1 MKNVD
6 LKNLCLFVFIA
17 FTVGACS
24 EVNKLKSSTRQVYS
38 EVNTTKNSLNR
49 LKGFLGINDSSA
61 QNGDSLANTFTPV
74 NQKVFF
80 NKYDFLYDALNG
92 DKTNQY
98 LHSLTYDSTTE
109 EYRNQRMDQ
118 RFLREDT
125 EVYTWYPYW
134 MGDVWKSYDFD
145 LISSISF
152 LSYNIDPKTGSYLN
166 PAQIK
171 QWRETDLLDSAKNHK
186 TKVLLSLALEG
197 EGNHLEYLNNEAS
210 WNTTLDSITVL
221 LTERD
226 ADGIEIEFIDIP
238 LDMETKFL
246 GFVASLK
253 EKLDYGFITKKMT
266 LSLVIPAA
274 PDKFPFKDLKKLDEY
289 VDLFIVKG
297 MDYHEQDG
305 TVAAVAPLR
314 NETSGGPSLENTIL
328 TYLDRGLNAEK
339 SILAL
344 PLYGSQWSGTFDPK
358 EGFYTTNFERKVT
371 LSEVNRVFQ
380 SKDSV
385 YMITP
390 TLDETTMTQYFFLE
404 FQDNTSIEG
413 WYDDSLTLSKKM
425 DYALINKFKGVGL
438 WALGYDLG
446 KNEVWEVVAKKFTGN
461 TVLIKDPIKELDGY
475 PLRITS
481 FFQTYKTIFVAT
493 FLLITLAIVI
503 GLVIAFSDWRF
514 RETILASQLYSS
526 ITLSFFCLLLIW
538 IFTIFDWLNIGN
550 WGYVLSFF
558 AGAGIYYLVRRY
570 GGMIKINKP

>member
-17 FTVGACS
+17 FIVVACK
-24 EVNKLKSSTRQVYS
+24 EVATLKSSTRQVTS
-38 EVNTTKNSLNR
+38 ELKTMQNSSKKLM
-49 LKGFLGINDSSA
+49 GFLGVKDSSA
-61 QNGDSLANTFTPV
+61 QNSDSLANTYAPL

-109 EYRNQRMDQ
+109 LYINQRMDK

-134 MGDVWKSYDFD
+134 MGDVWKSYDFN

-171 QWRETDLLDSAKNHK
+171 QWRETDLLDSAKIHK

-197 EGNHLEYLNNEAS
+197 EENHFEFLKNEKA
-210 WNTTLDSITVL
+210 WTTTLDSITVL
-221 LTERD
+221 LKERD
-226 ADGIEIEFIDIP
+226 ADGIEVEFIDIP
-238 LDMETKFL
+238 LDLEPKFL
-246 GFVASLK
+246 DFVAQLK
-253 EKLDYGFITKKMT
+253 ENLSYRFITKKLT
-266 LSLVIPAA
+266 LSLVIPAS
-274 PDKFPFKDLKKLDEY
+274 PDKFPFDLRKLDES

-297 MDYHEQDG
+297 LDYHEEDG

-314 NETSGGPSLENTIL
+314 NETAGGPSLENTLL

-344 PLYGSQWSGTFDPK
+344 PLYGSQWAGTFDPE

-380 SKDSV
+380 SKDSI
-385 YMITP
+385 YKIEP

-446 KNEVWEVVAKKFTGN
+446 KNEVWDVVAKKFTGN

-493 FLLITLAIVI
+493 FLLISLAIVI

-538 IFTIFDWLNIGN
+538 ISTIFGWLNSGT

>member
-17 FTVGACS
+17 FTVVACK
-24 EVNKLKSSTRQVYS
+24 EVATLKSSTRQVTS
-38 EVNTTKNSLNR
+38 ELKTMQNSSKKLM
-49 LKGFLGINDSSA
+49 GFLGVKDSSA
-61 QNGDSLANTFTPV
+61 QNSDSLANTYAPL

-109 EYRNQRMDQ
+109 LYVNQRMDK

-134 MGDVWKSYDFD
+134 MGDVWKSYNFD

-171 QWRETDLLDSAKNHK
+171 QWRETDLLDSAKIHK

-197 EGNHLEYLNNEAS
+197 EENHLEFLKNEKA
-210 WNTTLDSITVL
+210 WTTTLDSITVL
-221 LTERD
+221 LKERD
-226 ADGIEIEFIDIP
+226 ADGIEVEFIDIP
-238 LDMETKFL
+238 LDLEPKFL
-246 GFVASLK
+246 DFVAQLK
-253 EKLDYGFITKKMT
+253 ENLSYRFITKKLT
-266 LSLVIPAA
+266 LSLVIPAS
-274 PDKFPFKDLKKLDEY
+274 PDKFPFDLRKLDES

-297 MDYHEQDG
+297 LDYHEEDG

-314 NETSGGPSLENTIL
+314 NETAGGPSLENTLL

-344 PLYGSQWSGTFDPK
+344 PLYGSQWAGTFDPE

-380 SKDSV
+380 SKDSI
-385 YMITP
+385 YKIEP

-425 DYALINKFKGVGL
+425 DYALVNKFKGVGL

-446 KNEVWEVVAKKFTGN
+446 KNEVWDVVAKKFTGN

-493 FLLITLAIVI
+493 FLLISLAIII
-503 GLVIAFSDWRF
+503 GLVVAFSDWRF

-538 IFTIFDWLNIGN
+538 ISTIFGWLTSGN

>member
-6 LKNLCLFVFIA
+6 LKNLCLFIFISFA
-17 FTVGACS
+17 ILACK
-24 EVNKLKSSTRQVYS
+24 EVTTLKSSARRVSS
-38 EVNTTKNSLNR
+38 EFKVMQNSS
-49 LKGFLGINDSSA
+49 KKMMGFLGLGDSSA
-61 QNGDSLANTFTPV
+61 QNSDSLTNTFAPI

-80 NKYDFLYDALNG
+80 NKYNFLYDGLNG
-92 DKTNQY
+92 NKTNQY
-98 LHSLTYDSTTE
+98 LHSLSYDSTTE
-109 EYRNQRMDQ
+109 LYLNQRMDN
-118 RFLREDT
+118 RVLREGT

-134 MGDVWKSYDFD
+134 MGDVWKSYDFN
-145 LISSISF
+145 LISTISF
-152 LSYNIDPKTGSYLN
+152 FSYNIDPKTGNYMN

-171 QWRETDLLDSAKNHK
+171 QWRETDLLDSAKKYN

-197 EGNHLEYLNNEAS
+197 EGNHLEYLNNESS
-210 WNTTLDSITVL
+210 WNTTLDSISVL
-221 LTERD
+221 LKERD
-226 ADGIEIEFIDIP
+226 AAGIEIEFMDIP
-238 LDMETKFL
+238 LDRETKFL
-246 GFVASLK
+246 EFVTFLK
-253 EKLDYGFITKKMT
+253 DNLDYRFITKKMT
-266 LSLVIPAA
+266 LSLVIPAV
-274 PDKFPFKDLKKLDEY
+274 PDKFPFDLEKLDES

-297 MDYHEQDG
+297 LDYHEEDG

-314 NETSGGPSLENTIL
+314 NETADGPSLENTLL
-328 TYLDRGLNAEK
+328 TYLARGLNPEK

-344 PLYGSQWSGTFDPK
+344 PLYGSQWSGTFDPV

-380 SKDSV
+380 SKDSI

-413 WYDDSLTLSKKM
+413 WYDDAFTLSKKM
-425 DYALINKFKGVGL
+425 DLALVNKFKGVGL

-446 KNEVWEVVAKKFTGN
+446 KNEVWEVVAEKFTGD
-461 TVLIKDPIKELDGY
+461 TVYIKDPIKELDGY

-481 FFQTYKTIFVAT
+481 FFQVYKTIFVVT

-514 RETILASQLYSS
+514 RETILASQLYSGIVLS
-526 ITLSFFCLLLIW
+526 IFCLLFLW
-538 IFTIFDWLNIGN
+538 ISTLFGWLNNEN
-550 WGYVLSFF
+550 WGFFLSFF

>member
-6 LKNLCLFVFIA
+6 LKNLCFFVFIA
-17 FTVGACS
+17 FAVAACK
-24 EVNKLKSSTRQVYS
+24 EVATLKSSTRRVSS
-38 EVNTTKNSLNR
+38 ELKTMQNSSKKLM
-49 LKGFLGINDSSA
+49 GFLGMSDSSA
-61 QNGDSLANTFTPV
+61 QNSDSSANTFSPV

-80 NKYDFLYDALNG
+80 NKYNFLYDGLNG

-118 RFLREDT
+118 RFLREGT

-171 QWRETDLLDSAKNHK
+171 QWRETDLLDSAKKHE

-197 EGNHLEYLNNEAS
+197 EENHLEFLKNEKS

-221 LTERD
+221 LENRD

-238 LDMETKFL
+238 LDLEAKFL
-246 GFVASLK
+246 EFVALLK
-253 EKLDYGFITKKMT
+253 DNLSYRFITKKLI

-274 PDKFPFKDLKKLDEY
+274 PDKFPFDLVKLDES

-297 MDYHEQDG
+297 LDYHEQDG

-314 NETSGGPSLENTIL
+314 NETAGGPSLENTLL

-344 PLYGSQWSGTFDPK
+344 PLYGSQWSGTFDPE

-380 SKDSV
+380 SKDSI
-385 YMITP
+385 YMIEP

-461 TVLIKDPIKELDGY
+461 TVIIKDPIKELDGY

-503 GLVIAFSDWRF
+503 GLIIAFSDWRF

-538 IFTIFDWLNIGN
+538 ISTIFGWLNNGT

>member
-6 LKNLCLFVFIA
+6 LKNLFLFVFIA
-17 FTVGACS
+17 LTVVACK
-24 EVNKLKSSTRQVYS
+24 EVATLQSSTRRVSS
-38 EVNTTKNSLNR
+38 ELKTIQNSSKKLM
-49 LKGFLGINDSSA
+49 GFLGINDSSA
-61 QNGDSLANTFTPV
+61 QNNDSLANSYAPI

-92 DKTNQY
+92 NKTNQY

-109 EYRNQRMDQ
+109 LYINQRIDK

-134 MGDVWKSYDFD
+134 MGDVWKSYDFN

-171 QWRETDLLDSAKNHK
+171 QWRETDLLDSAKIHK

-197 EGNHLEYLNNEAS
+197 EENHLEFLKNEKA
-210 WNTTLDSITVL
+210 WTTTLDSITVL
-221 LTERD
+221 LKERD
-226 ADGIEIEFIDIP
+226 ADGIEVEFIDIP
-238 LDMETKFL
+238 IDLEPKFL
-246 GFVASLK
+246 EFVASLK
-253 EKLDYGFITKKMT
+253 DNLSYRFLTKKLT

-274 PDKFPFKDLKKLDEY
+274 PDKFPFDLKKLDES

-297 MDYHEQDG
+297 LDYHEQDG

-314 NETSGGPSLENTIL
+314 NETPGGPSLENTML
-328 TYLDRGLNAEK
+328 TYLARGLNPEK

-344 PLYGSQWSGTFDPK
+344 PLYGSQWSGTFDPE

-380 SKDSV
+380 SKDSI
-385 YMITP
+385 YKIEP

-461 TVLIKDPIKELDGY
+461 KVLIKDPIKELDGY
-475 PLRITS
+475 PLRISS
-481 FFQTYKTIFVAT
+481 FFQTYKTIFVVT
-493 FLLITLAIVI
+493 FSLMTLAIVI

-514 RETILASQLYSS
+514 RETILARQLYRV
-526 ITLSFFCLLLIW
+526 ITLSFFCLLFLG
-538 IFTIFDWLNIGN
+538 IFSFFGWLDTQN
-550 WGYVLSFF
+550 WGFFLSFIV
-558 AGAGIYYLVRRY
+558 GAVFYYLVERY
-570 GGMIKINKP
+570 GGMLKINKP

>member
-17 FTVGACS
+17 FTVVACK
-24 EVNKLKSSTRQVYS
+24 EVATLKSSTRQVTS
-38 EVNTTKNSLNR
+38 ELKTIQNSSKKLM
-49 LKGFLGINDSSA
+49 GFLGVKDSSA
-61 QNGDSLANTFTPV
+61 QNSDSLANTYAPL

-109 EYRNQRMDQ
+109 LYVNQRMDK
-118 RFLREDT
+118 RILREDT

-134 MGDVWKSYDFD
+134 MGDVWKSYNFD

-197 EGNHLEYLNNEAS
+197 EENHLEFLKNEKA
-210 WNTTLDSITVL
+210 WTTTLDSITVL
-221 LTERD
+221 LKERD
-226 ADGIEIEFIDIP
+226 ADGIEVEFIDIP
-238 LDMETKFL
+238 LDLEPKFL
-246 GFVASLK
+246 DFVAQLK
-253 EKLDYGFITKKMT
+253 ENLSYRFITKKLT
-266 LSLVIPAA
+266 LSLVIPAS
-274 PDKFPFKDLKKLDEY
+274 PDKFPFDLRKLDES

-297 MDYHEQDG
+297 LDYHEEDG

-314 NETSGGPSLENTIL
+314 NETAGGPSLENTLL

-344 PLYGSQWSGTFDPK
+344 PLYGSQWSGTFDPE

-380 SKDSV
+380 SKDSI
-385 YMITP
+385 YKIEP

-425 DYALINKFKGVGL
+425 DYALVNKFKGVGL

-446 KNEVWEVVAKKFTGN
+446 KNEVWDVVAKKFTGN

-493 FLLITLAIVI
+493 FLLITLAIII
-503 GLVIAFSDWRF
+503 GLVVAFSDWRF

-538 IFTIFDWLNIGN
+538 ISTIFGWLTSGN

>member
-6 LKNLCLFVFIA
+6 LKNLFLFVFIA
-17 FTVGACS
+17 FSLVACK
-24 EVNKLKSSTRQVYS
+24 EVSTLQSSTRRVSSQLK
-38 EVNTTKNSLNR
+38 TMQNSSKKLM
-49 LKGFLGINDSSA
+49 GFLGVNDSSA
-61 QNGDSLANTFTPV
+61 QNSDSLVNTFAPI

-109 EYRNQRMDQ
+109 LYKNQRMDK

-152 LSYNIDPKTGSYLN
+152 LSYKIDPKTGSYLN
-166 PAQIK
+166 PEQIK
-171 QWRETDLLDSAKNHK
+171 QWRETDLLDSAKKHE

-197 EGNHLEYLNNEAS
+197 EESHLEFLKNEKS

-221 LTERD
+221 LKARD
-226 ADGIEIEFIDIP
+226 ADGIEVEFIDIP
-238 LDMETKFL
+238 LDLEPKFL
-246 GFVASLK
+246 DFIALLK
-253 EKLDYGFITKKMT
+253 ENLSYRFITKKLT
-266 LSLVIPAA
+266 LSLVIPAS
-274 PDKFPFKDLKKLDEY
+274 PDKFPFDLRRLDES

-297 MDYHEQDG
+297 MDYHEEDG

-314 NETSGGPSLENTIL
+314 NDTFGGPSLENTLL
-328 TYLDRGLNAEK
+328 TYLDRGLNPEK

-344 PLYGSQWSGTFDPK
+344 PLYGSQWAGTFDPV

-380 SKDSV
+380 SKDSI
-385 YMITP
+385 YMIEP

-425 DYALINKFKGVGL
+425 DYALVNKFKGVGL

-446 KNEVWEVVAKKFTGN
+446 ENEVWDVVAKKFTGN
-461 TVLIKDPIKELDGY
+461 TVIIKDPIKELDGY

-493 FLLITLAIVI
+493 FLLITLAIII

-538 IFTIFDWLNIGN
+538 ISTIFGWLNSGT

>member
-17 FTVGACS
+17 FTVVACK
-24 EVNKLKSSTRQVYS
+24 EVATLKSSTRQVTS
-38 EVNTTKNSLNR
+38 ELKTIQNSSNKLM
-49 LKGFLGINDSSA
+49 GYLGVKDSSA
-61 QNGDSLANTFTPV
+61 QNSDSLANTYAPL

-109 EYRNQRMDQ
+109 LYINQRMDK

-134 MGDVWKSYDFD
+134 MGDVWKSYDFN

-152 LSYNIDPKTGSYLN
+152 LSYKIDPKTGSYLN

-171 QWRETDLLDSAKNHK
+171 QWRETDLLDSAKIHK

-197 EGNHLEYLNNEAS
+197 EENHLEFLKNEKS
-210 WNTTLDSITVL
+210 WTTTLDSITVL
-221 LTERD
+221 LKERD
-226 ADGIEIEFIDIP
+226 ADGIEVEFLDIP
-238 LDMETKFL
+238 LNLEPKFL
-246 GFVASLK
+246 DFVAQLK
-253 EKLDYGFITKKMT
+253 ENLSYRFITKKLT

-274 PDKFPFKDLKKLDEY
+274 PDKFPFDLRKLDES

-297 MDYHEQDG
+297 LDYHEQDG

-314 NETSGGPSLENTIL
+314 NETAGGPSLENTLL

-344 PLYGSQWSGTFDPK
+344 PLYGSQWAGTFDPE

-380 SKDSV
+380 SKDSI
-385 YMITP
+385 YKIEP

-425 DYALINKFKGVGL
+425 DYALVNKFKGVGL

-461 TVLIKDPIKELDGY
+461 MVLIKDPIKELDGY

-493 FLLITLAIVI
+493 FLLVTLAIII

-538 IFTIFDWLNIGN
+538 ISTIFGWLNSGN

>member
-6 LKNLCLFVFIA
+6 LKNLFLFVFIA
-17 FTVGACS
+17 FSLVACK
-24 EVNKLKSSTRQVYS
+24 EVATLQSSTRRVSS
-38 EVNTTKNSLNR
+38 ELKTIQNNSKKLM
-49 LKGFLGINDSSA
+49 GFLGVNDSSA
-61 QNGDSLANTFTPV
+61 QNSDSLANIYAPI

-98 LHSLTYDSTTE
+98 LHSLTYDSTTQL
-109 EYRNQRMDQ
+109 YKNQRMDK

-152 LSYNIDPKTGSYLN
+152 LSYKIDPKTGSYLN
-166 PAQIK
+166 PEQIK
-171 QWRETDLLDSAKNHK
+171 QWRETDLLDSAKKHE

-197 EGNHLEYLNNEAS
+197 EESHLEFLKNEKS
-210 WNTTLDSITVL
+210 WTTTLDSITVL
-221 LTERD
+221 LKARD
-226 ADGIEIEFIDIP
+226 ADGIEVEFIDIP
-238 LDMETKFL
+238 LDLEPKFL
-246 GFVASLK
+246 DFIALLK
-253 EKLDYGFITKKMT
+253 ENLSYRFITKKLT
-266 LSLVIPAA
+266 LSLVILAA
-274 PDKFPFKDLKKLDEY
+274 PDKFAFDLRKLDES

-314 NETSGGPSLENTIL
+314 NETAGGPSLENTLL

-344 PLYGSQWSGTFDPK
+344 PLYGSQWAGTFDPE

-380 SKDSV
+380 SKDSI
-385 YMITP
+385 YKIEP

-425 DYALINKFKGVGL
+425 DYALVNKFKGVGL

-446 KNEVWEVVAKKFTGN
+446 KNEVWDVVAKKFTGN

-503 GLVIAFSDWRF
+503 GLVVAFSDWRF
-514 RETILASQLYSS
+514 RDTILASQLYSS

-538 IFTIFDWLNIGN
+538 ISTIFGWLNNGT

>member
-17 FTVGACS
+17 FTVVACT
-24 EVNKLKSSTRQVYS
+24 EVNKLKSSTRQVSS
-38 EVNTTKNSLNR
+38 ELKTLQNSSKKLM
-49 LKGFLGINDSSA
+49 GFLGIKDSSA
-61 QNGDSLANTFTPV
+61 QNSDSLGNTYTPI

-109 EYRNQRMDQ
+109 LYTNQRMDK
-118 RFLREDT
+118 RILREDT

-134 MGDVWKSYDFD
+134 MGDVWKSYDFN

-171 QWRETDLLDSAKNHK
+171 QWRETDLLDSAKIHK

-197 EGNHLEYLNNEAS
+197 EENHLEFLKNEKA
-210 WNTTLDSITVL
+210 WTTTLDSITVL
-221 LTERD
+221 LKERD
-226 ADGIEIEFIDIP
+226 ADGIEVEFIDIP
-238 LDMETKFL
+238 LDLEPKFL
-246 GFVASLK
+246 DFVAQLK
-253 EKLDYGFITKKMT
+253 ENLSYRFITKKLT
-266 LSLVIPAA
+266 LSLVIPAS
-274 PDKFPFKDLKKLDEY
+274 PDKFPFDLRKLDES

-297 MDYHEQDG
+297 LDYHEEDG

-314 NETSGGPSLENTIL
+314 NETAGGPSLENTLL

-344 PLYGSQWSGTFDPK
+344 PLYGSQWSGTFDPE

-380 SKDSV
+380 SKDSI
-385 YMITP
+385 YKIEP

-425 DYALINKFKGVGL
+425 DYALVNKFKGVGL

-446 KNEVWEVVAKKFTGN
+446 KNEVWDVVAKKFTGN
-461 TVLIKDPIKELDGY
+461 TVIIKDPIKELDGY

-493 FLLITLAIVI
+493 FLLITLAIII
-503 GLVIAFSDWRF
+503 GLVVAFSDWRF

-538 IFTIFDWLNIGN
+538 ISTIFGWLTSGN

>member
-17 FTVGACS
+17 FTVVACK
-24 EVNKLKSSTRQVYS
+24 EVATLKSSTRQVTS
-38 EVNTTKNSLNR
+38 ELKTMQNSSKKLM
-49 LKGFLGINDSSA
+49 GFLGVKDSSA
-61 QNGDSLANTFTPV
+61 QNSDSLANTYAPL

-109 EYRNQRMDQ
+109 LYINQRMDK
-118 RFLREDT
+118 RVLREDT

-134 MGDVWKSYDFD
+134 MGDVWKSYDFN

-171 QWRETDLLDSAKNHK
+171 QWRETDLLDSAKIHK

-197 EGNHLEYLNNEAS
+197 EENHLEFLKNEKS
-210 WNTTLDSITVL
+210 WTTTLDSITVL
-221 LTERD
+221 LKERD
-226 ADGIEIEFIDIP
+226 ADGIEVEFIDIP
-238 LDMETKFL
+238 LDLEPKFL
-246 GFVASLK
+246 DFVAQLK
-253 EKLDYGFITKKMT
+253 ENLSYRFITKKLT
-266 LSLVIPAA
+266 LSLVIPAS
-274 PDKFPFKDLKKLDEY
+274 PDKFPFDLRKLDES

-297 MDYHEQDG
+297 LDYHEEDG

-314 NETSGGPSLENTIL
+314 NETAGGPSLENTLL

-344 PLYGSQWSGTFDPK
+344 PLYGSQWAGTFDPE

-380 SKDSV
+380 SKDSI
-385 YMITP
+385 YKIEP

-425 DYALINKFKGVGL
+425 DYALVNKFKGVGL

-446 KNEVWEVVAKKFTGN
+446 KNEVWDVVAKKFTGN

-493 FLLITLAIVI
+493 FLLITLAIII
-503 GLVIAFSDWRF
+503 GLVVAFSDWRF

-538 IFTIFDWLNIGN
+538 ISTIFGWLTSGN

>member
-17 FTVGACS
+17 FTVVACK
-24 EVNKLKSSTRQVYS
+24 EVATLKSSTRQVTS
-38 EVNTTKNSLNR
+38 ELKTMQNSSKKLM
-49 LKGFLGINDSSA
+49 GFLGVKDSSA
-61 QNGDSLANTFTPV
+61 QNSDSLANTYAPL

-109 EYRNQRMDQ
+109 LYINQRMDK
-118 RFLREDT
+118 RILREGT

-171 QWRETDLLDSAKNHK
+171 QWRETDLLDSAKIHK

-197 EGNHLEYLNNEAS
+197 EENHFEFLKNEKA
-210 WNTTLDSITVL
+210 WTTTLDSITVL

-226 ADGIEIEFIDIP
+226 ADGIEVEFIDIP
-238 LDMETKFL
+238 LDLEPKFL
-246 GFVASLK
+246 DFVAQLK
-253 EKLDYGFITKKMT
+253 ENLSYRFITKKLI
-266 LSLVIPAA
+266 LSLVIPAS
-274 PDKFPFKDLKKLDEY
+274 PDKFPFDLRKLDES

-297 MDYHEQDG
+297 LDYHEEDG

-314 NETSGGPSLENTIL
+314 NETAGGPSLENTLL

-344 PLYGSQWSGTFDPK
+344 PLYGSQWAGTFDPE

-380 SKDSV
+380 SKDSI
-385 YMITP
+385 YKIEP

-425 DYALINKFKGVGL
+425 DYALVNKFKGVGL

-446 KNEVWEVVAKKFTGN
+446 KNEVWDVVAKKFTGN

-493 FLLITLAIVI
+493 FLLITLAIII
-503 GLVIAFSDWRF
+503 GLVVAFSDWRF

-538 IFTIFDWLNIGN
+538 ISTIFGWLTSGN

>member
-17 FTVGACS
+17 FTVVACK
-24 EVNKLKSSTRQVYS
+24 EVATLKSSTRQVTS
-38 EVNTTKNSLNR
+38 ELKTIQNSSKKLM
-49 LKGFLGINDSSA
+49 GFLGVKDSSA
-61 QNGDSLANTFTPV
+61 QNSDSLANTYAPL

-80 NKYDFLYDALNG
+80 NKYNFLYDALNG

-109 EYRNQRMDQ
+109 LYTNQRMDK

-134 MGDVWKSYDFD
+134 MGDVWKSYDFN

-171 QWRETDLLDSAKNHK
+171 QWRETDLLDSAKIYK

-197 EGNHLEYLNNEAS
+197 EANHFEFLKNEKA
-210 WNTTLDSITVL
+210 WTTTLDSITVL
-221 LTERD
+221 LKERD
-226 ADGIEIEFIDIP
+226 ADGIEVEFIDIP
-238 LDMETKFL
+238 LDLEPKFL
-246 GFVASLK
+246 DFVAQLK
-253 EKLDYGFITKKMT
+253 ENLSYRFITKKLT
-266 LSLVIPAA
+266 LSLVIPAS
-274 PDKFPFKDLKKLDEY
+274 PDKFPFDLRKLDES

-297 MDYHEQDG
+297 LDYHEEDG

-314 NETSGGPSLENTIL
+314 NETAGGPSLENTLL

-344 PLYGSQWSGTFDPK
+344 PLYGSQWAGTFDPE

-371 LSEVNRVFQ
+371 LSEVDRVFQ
-380 SKDSV
+380 SKDSI
-385 YMITP
+385 YKIEP
-390 TLDETTMTQYFFLE
+390 TLDETSMTQYFFLE

-446 KNEVWEVVAKKFTGN
+446 KNEVWDVVAKKFTGN

-493 FLLITLAIVI
+493 FLLITLAIII
-503 GLVIAFSDWRF
+503 GLVVAFSDWRF

-538 IFTIFDWLNIGN
+538 ISTIFGWLNSGT

>member
-1 MKNVD
+1 MKNFD
-6 LKNLCLFVFIA
+6 LKNLFLFVFIA
-17 FTVGACS
+17 FSVVACK
-24 EVNKLKSSTRQVYS
+24 EVATLQSSTRRVSS
-38 EVNTTKNSLNR
+38 ELKTIQNSS
-49 LKGFLGINDSSA
+49 KKFVSFLGINDSSA
-61 QNGDSLANTFTPV
+61 QNSDSLVNTYAPI

-109 EYRNQRMDQ
+109 LYKNQRTDK

-152 LSYNIDPKTGSYLN
+152 LSYKIDPKTGSYLN
-166 PAQIK
+166 PEQIK
-171 QWRETDLLDSAKNHK
+171 QWRETDLLDSAKKHE
-186 TKVLLSLALEG
+186 TKILLSLALEG
-197 EGNHLEYLNNEAS
+197 EESHFEFLKNEKS

-221 LTERD
+221 LQARD
-226 ADGIEIEFIDIP
+226 ADGIEVEFIDIP
-238 LDMETKFL
+238 LDLEPKFL
-246 GFVASLK
+246 DFIALLK
-253 EKLDYGFITKKMT
+253 ENLSYRFITKKLT

-274 PDKFPFKDLKKLDEY
+274 PDKFPFDLVKLDES

-297 MDYHEQDG
+297 LDYHEEDG
-305 TVAAVAPLR
+305 NVAAVAPLR
-314 NETSGGPSLENTIL
+314 NETAGGPSLENTIL
-328 TYLDRGLNAEK
+328 TYLDMGLNAEK

-344 PLYGSQWSGTFDPK
+344 PLYGSQWSGTFDPA

-380 SKDSV
+380 SKDSIYNIV
-385 YMITP
+385 P

-425 DYALINKFKGVGL
+425 DYALVNKFKGVGL

-461 TVLIKDPIKELDGY
+461 TVIIKDPIKELDGY
-475 PLRITS
+475 PLRITA

-493 FLLITLAIVI
+493 FLLITLSIVI

-538 IFTIFDWLNIGN
+538 ISTIFGWLDNGN

>member
-17 FTVGACS
+17 FTVVACK
-24 EVNKLKSSTRQVYS
+24 EVATLKSSTRQVTS
-38 EVNTTKNSLNR
+38 ELKTIQNSSKKLM
-49 LKGFLGINDSSA
+49 GFLGIKDSSA
-61 QNGDSLANTFTPV
+61 QNSDSLGNTYTPI

-109 EYRNQRMDQ
+109 LYMNQRMDK

-171 QWRETDLLDSAKNHK
+171 QWRETDLLDSAKIHK

-197 EGNHLEYLNNEAS
+197 EENHLEFLKNEKA
-210 WNTTLDSITVL
+210 WTTTLDSITVL
-221 LTERD
+221 LKERD
-226 ADGIEIEFIDIP
+226 ADGIEVEFIDIP
-238 LDMETKFL
+238 LDLEPKFL
-246 GFVASLK
+246 DFVAQLK
-253 EKLDYGFITKKMT
+253 ENLSYRFITKKLT
-266 LSLVIPAA
+266 LSLVIPAS
-274 PDKFPFKDLKKLDEY
+274 PDKFPFDLRKLDES

-297 MDYHEQDG
+297 LDYHEEDG

-314 NETSGGPSLENTIL
+314 NETAGGPSLENTLL

-344 PLYGSQWSGTFDPK
+344 PLYGSQWSGTFDPE

-380 SKDSV
+380 SKDSI
-385 YMITP
+385 YKIEP

-425 DYALINKFKGVGL
+425 DYALVNKFKGVGL

-446 KNEVWEVVAKKFTGN
+446 KNEVWDVVAKKFTGN

-493 FLLITLAIVI
+493 FLLITLAIII
-503 GLVIAFSDWRF
+503 GLVVAFSDWRF

-538 IFTIFDWLNIGN
+538 ISTIFGWLTSGN

>member
-6 LKNLCLFVFIA
+6 LKNLFLFVFIA
-17 FTVGACS
+17 FSLVACK
-24 EVNKLKSSTRQVYS
+24 EVATLQSSTRRVSS
-38 EVNTTKNSLNR
+38 ELKTIQNNSKKLM
-49 LKGFLGINDSSA
+49 GFLGINDSSA
-61 QNGDSLANTFTPV
+61 QNSDSLVNIYAPL

-109 EYRNQRMDQ
+109 LYTNQRMDK

-152 LSYNIDPKTGSYLN
+152 LSYKIDPKTGSYLN
-166 PAQIK
+166 PEQIK
-171 QWRETDLLDSAKNHK
+171 QWRETDLLDSAKKHE

-197 EGNHLEYLNNEAS
+197 EESHLEFLKNEKS
-210 WNTTLDSITVL
+210 WTTTLDSITVL
-221 LTERD
+221 LKARD
-226 ADGIEIEFIDIP
+226 ADGIEVDFIDIP
-238 LDMETKFL
+238 LDLEPKFL
-246 GFVASLK
+246 DFIALLK
-253 EKLDYGFITKKMT
+253 ENLSYRFITKKLT

-274 PDKFPFKDLKKLDEY
+274 PDKFPFDLRKLDES

-297 MDYHEQDG
+297 MDYHEEDG

-314 NETSGGPSLENTIL
+314 NETADGPSLENTLL

-344 PLYGSQWSGTFDPK
+344 PLYGSQWAGTFDPE

-380 SKDSV
+380 SKDSI
-385 YMITP
+385 YKIEP

-446 KNEVWEVVAKKFTGN
+446 KNEVWDVVAKKFTGN

-493 FLLITLAIVI
+493 FLLITLAIVV

-538 IFTIFDWLNIGN
+538 ISTIFGWLNNGT

>member
-1 MKNVD
+1 MKNVH
-6 LKNLCLFVFIA
+6 LKNLFLFIFVSFSI
-17 FTVGACS
+17 VACK
-24 EVNKLKSSTRQVYS
+24 EVTTLKSSARRVSS
-38 EVNTTKNSLNR
+38 EMKVVQNNSKKFMKL
-49 LKGFLGINDSSA
+49 LGMGDSSA
-61 QNGDSLANTFTPV
+61 QNSDTLTNPLAPI
-74 NQKVFF
+74 NQKVFINKF
-80 NKYDFLYDALNG
+80 NFLYDGLNG

-98 LHSLTYDSTTE
+98 LHSLSYDSTTE
-109 EYRNQRMDQ
+109 LYINQRKDL
-118 RFLREDT
+118 RVLREDT

-134 MGDVWKSYDFD
+134 MGDVWKSYDLN
-145 LISSISF
+145 LISTISF
-152 LSYNIDPKTGSYLN
+152 FSYNIDPKTGNYMN
-166 PAQIK
+166 PSQIK
-171 QWRETDLLDSAKNHK
+171 QWRETDLLDSAKKHN

-221 LTERD
+221 LRERD
-226 ADGIEIEFIDIP
+226 ADGIEIEFMDIP
-238 LDMETKFL
+238 LDLEPKFL
-246 GFVASLK
+246 EFVALLK
-253 EKLDYGFITKKMT
+253 DNLSYRFITKKLT

-274 PDKFPFKDLKKLDEY
+274 PDKFPFDLKKLDES

-297 MDYHEQDG
+297 LDYHEEDG

-314 NETSGGPSLENTIL
+314 NETAGGPSLENTL
-328 TYLDRGLNAEK
+328 FTYLDRGLNPEK

-344 PLYGSQWSGTFDPK
+344 PLYGSQWSGTFDPV

-371 LSEVNRVFQ
+371 LSEVSRVFQ

-385 YMITP
+385 YNITP
-390 TLDETTMTQYFFLE
+390 TLDETTMTNYFFLE

-413 WYDDSLTLSKKM
+413 WYDDEKTLSKKM
-425 DYALINKFKGVGL
+425 DLALVNKFKGVGL

-446 KNEVWEVVAKKFTGN
+446 KNEVWEVVAEKFTGD
-461 TVLIKDPIKELDGY
+461 TVYIKDPIKELDGY

-481 FFQTYKTIFVAT
+481 FFQVYKTIFVVT

-514 RETILASQLYSS
+514 RETILASQLYSGIVLS
-526 ITLSFFCLLLIW
+526 IFCLLFLW
-538 IFTIFDWLNIGN
+538 ISTLFGWLDNGN
-550 WGYVLSFF
+550 WGFFLSFF

>member
-17 FTVGACS
+17 FAVVACK
-24 EVNKLKSSTRQVYS
+24 EVATLKSSTRRVSS
-38 EVNTTKNSLNR
+38 ELKTMQNSSKKLM
-49 LKGFLGINDSSA
+49 GFLGVKDSSA
-61 QNGDSLANTFTPV
+61 QNSDSLANTYAPL

-98 LHSLTYDSTTE
+98 LHSLTYDSTTQL
-109 EYRNQRMDQ
+109 YKNQRMDQ

-152 LSYNIDPKTGSYLN
+152 LSYKIDPKTGSYLN
-166 PAQIK
+166 PEQIK
-171 QWRETDLLDSAKNHK
+171 QWRETDLLDSAKKHE

-197 EGNHLEYLNNEAS
+197 EESHLEFLKNEKS
-210 WNTTLDSITVL
+210 WNTTLDSISVL
-221 LTERD
+221 LKARD
-226 ADGIEIEFIDIP
+226 ADGIEVEFIDIP
-238 LDMETKFL
+238 LDLEPKFL
-246 GFVASLK
+246 DFVAQLK
-253 EKLDYGFITKKMT
+253 ENLSYRFITKKLT

-274 PDKFPFKDLKKLDEY
+274 PDKFPFDLRKLDES

-297 MDYHEQDG
+297 MDYHEEDG

-314 NETSGGPSLENTIL
+314 NETAGGPSLENTLL

-344 PLYGSQWSGTFDPK
+344 PLYGSQWSGTFDPE

-380 SKDSV
+380 SKDSI
-385 YMITP
+385 YKIEP

-425 DYALINKFKGVGL
+425 DYALVKKFKGVGL

-461 TVLIKDPIKELDGY
+461 MVLIKDPIKELDGY

-493 FLLITLAIVI
+493 FLLITLAIII

-538 IFTIFDWLNIGN
+538 ISTIFGWLNSGN

>member
-17 FTVGACS
+17 FTVVACK
-24 EVNKLKSSTRQVYS
+24 EVATLKSSTRQVTS
-38 EVNTTKNSLNR
+38 ELKTIQNSSKKLM
-49 LKGFLGINDSSA
+49 GFLGVKDSSA
-61 QNGDSLANTFTPV
+61 QNSDSLANTYAPL

-109 EYRNQRMDQ
+109 LYMNQRMDK

-134 MGDVWKSYDFD
+134 MGDVWKSYDFN

-171 QWRETDLLDSAKNHK
+171 QWRETDLLDSAKIHK

-197 EGNHLEYLNNEAS
+197 EENHLEFLKNEKA
-210 WNTTLDSITVL
+210 WTTTLDSITVL
-221 LTERD
+221 LKERD
-226 ADGIEIEFIDIP
+226 ADGIEVEFIDIP
-238 LDMETKFL
+238 LDLEPKFL
-246 GFVASLK
+246 DFVAQLK
-253 EKLDYGFITKKMT
+253 ENLSYRFITKKLT
-266 LSLVIPAA
+266 LSLVIPAS
-274 PDKFPFKDLKKLDEY
+274 PDKFPFDLRKLDES

-297 MDYHEQDG
+297 LDYHEEDG

-314 NETSGGPSLENTIL
+314 NETAGGPSLENTLL

-344 PLYGSQWSGTFDPK
+344 PLYGSQWSGTFDPE

-380 SKDSV
+380 SKDSI
-385 YMITP
+385 YKIEP

-425 DYALINKFKGVGL
+425 DYALVNKFKGVGL

-446 KNEVWEVVAKKFTGN
+446 KNEVWDVVAKKFTGN

-493 FLLITLAIVI
+493 FLLITLAIII
-503 GLVIAFSDWRF
+503 GLVVAFSDWRF

-538 IFTIFDWLNIGN
+538 ISTIFGWLTSGN

>member
-17 FTVGACS
+17 FTVVACK
-24 EVNKLKSSTRQVYS
+24 EVATLKSSTRQVTS
-38 EVNTTKNSLNR
+38 ELKTMQNSSKKLM
-49 LKGFLGINDSSA
+49 GFLGVKDSSA
-61 QNGDSLANTFTPV
+61 QNSDSLANTYAPL

-109 EYRNQRMDQ
+109 LYVNQRMDK
-118 RFLREDT
+118 RFLRDDT

-134 MGDVWKSYDFD
+134 MGDVWKSYDFN

-171 QWRETDLLDSAKNHK
+171 LWRETDLLDSAKIHK

-197 EGNHLEYLNNEAS
+197 EENHLEFLKNEKA
-210 WNTTLDSITVL
+210 WTTTLDSITVL
-221 LTERD
+221 LKERD
-226 ADGIEIEFIDIP
+226 ADGIEVEFIDIP
-238 LDMETKFL
+238 LDLEPKFL
-246 GFVASLK
+246 DFVAQLK
-253 EKLDYGFITKKMT
+253 ENLSYRFITKKLT
-266 LSLVIPAA
+266 LSLVIPAS
-274 PDKFPFKDLKKLDEY
+274 PDKFPFDLRKLDES

-297 MDYHEQDG
+297 LDYHEEDG

-314 NETSGGPSLENTIL
+314 NETAGGPSLENTLL

-344 PLYGSQWSGTFDPK
+344 PLYGSQWSGTFDPE

-380 SKDSV
+380 SNDSI
-385 YMITP
+385 YKIEP

-446 KNEVWEVVAKKFTGN
+446 KNEVWDVVAKKFTGN

-493 FLLITLAIVI
+493 FLLITLAIII
-503 GLVIAFSDWRF
+503 GLVVAFSDWRF

-538 IFTIFDWLNIGN
+538 ISTIFGWLNSGT

>member
-17 FTVGACS
+17 FAVVACK
-24 EVNKLKSSTRQVYS
+24 EVATLKSSTRRVSS
-38 EVNTTKNSLNR
+38 ELKTMQNSSKKLM
-49 LKGFLGINDSSA
+49 GFLGVKDSSA
-61 QNGDSLANTFTPV
+61 QNSDSLAKTYAPL

-98 LHSLTYDSTTE
+98 LHSLTYDSTTQL
-109 EYRNQRMDQ
+109 YKNQRMDQ

-152 LSYNIDPKTGSYLN
+152 LSYKIDPKTGSYLN
-166 PAQIK
+166 PEQIK
-171 QWRETDLLDSAKNHK
+171 QWRETDLLDSAKKHE

-197 EGNHLEYLNNEAS
+197 EESHLEFLKNEKS
-210 WNTTLDSITVL
+210 WNTTLDSISVL
-221 LTERD
+221 LKARD
-226 ADGIEIEFIDIP
+226 ADGIEVEFIDIP
-238 LDMETKFL
+238 LDLEPKFL
-246 GFVASLK
+246 DFVAQLK
-253 EKLDYGFITKKMT
+253 ENLSYRFITKKLT

-274 PDKFPFKDLKKLDEY
+274 PDKFPFDLRKLDES

-297 MDYHEQDG
+297 MDYHEEDG

-314 NETSGGPSLENTIL
+314 NETAGGPSLENTLL

-344 PLYGSQWSGTFDPK
+344 PLYGSQWSGTFDPE

-380 SKDSV
+380 SKDSI
-385 YMITP
+385 YKIEP

-425 DYALINKFKGVGL
+425 DYALVKKFKGVGL

-461 TVLIKDPIKELDGY
+461 MVLIKDPIKELDGY

-493 FLLITLAIVI
+493 FLLITLAIII

-538 IFTIFDWLNIGN
+538 ISTIFGWLNSGN

>member
-17 FTVGACS
+17 FTVVACK
-24 EVNKLKSSTRQVYS
+24 EVATLKSSTRQVTS
-38 EVNTTKNSLNR
+38 ELKTIQNSSKKLM
-49 LKGFLGINDSSA
+49 GFLGVKDSSA
-61 QNGDSLANTFTPV
+61 QNSDSLANTYAPL

-80 NKYDFLYDALNG
+80 NKYNFLYDALNG

-109 EYRNQRMDQ
+109 LYTNQRMDK

-134 MGDVWKSYDFD
+134 MGDVWKSYDFN

-166 PAQIK
+166 AAQIK
-171 QWRETDLLDSAKNHK
+171 QWRETDLLDSAKIHK

-197 EGNHLEYLNNEAS
+197 EENHFEFLKNEKA
-210 WNTTLDSITVL
+210 WTTTLDSITVL
-221 LTERD
+221 LKERD
-226 ADGIEIEFIDIP
+226 ADGIEVEFIDIP
-238 LDMETKFL
+238 LDLEPKFL
-246 GFVASLK
+246 DFVAQLK
-253 EKLDYGFITKKMT
+253 ENLSYRFITKKLT
-266 LSLVIPAA
+266 LSLVIPAS
-274 PDKFPFKDLKKLDEY
+274 PDKFPFDLRKLDES

-297 MDYHEQDG
+297 LDYHEEDG

-314 NETSGGPSLENTIL
+314 NETAGGPSLENTLL

-344 PLYGSQWSGTFDPK
+344 PLYGSQWAGTFDPE

-371 LSEVNRVFQ
+371 LSEVDRVFQ
-380 SKDSV
+380 SKDSI
-385 YMITP
+385 YKIEP
-390 TLDETTMTQYFFLE
+390 TLDETSMTQYFFLE

-446 KNEVWEVVAKKFTGN
+446 KNEVWDVVAKKFTGN

-493 FLLITLAIVI
+493 FLLITLAIII
-503 GLVIAFSDWRF
+503 GLVVAFSDWRF

-538 IFTIFDWLNIGN
+538 ISTIFGWLNSGT

>member
-17 FTVGACS
+17 FIVVACK
-24 EVNKLKSSTRQVYS
+24 EVATLKSSTRQVTS
-38 EVNTTKNSLNR
+38 ELKTMQNSSKKLM
-49 LKGFLGINDSSA
+49 GFLGVKDSSA
-61 QNGDSLANTFTPV
+61 QNSDSLANTYAPL

-109 EYRNQRMDQ
+109 LYTNQRMDK
-118 RFLREDT
+118 RFLREGT

-171 QWRETDLLDSAKNHK
+171 QWRETDLLDSAKIYK

-197 EGNHLEYLNNEAS
+197 EENHFEFLKNEKA
-210 WNTTLDSITVL
+210 WTTTLDSITVL

-226 ADGIEIEFIDIP
+226 ADGIEVEFIDIP
-238 LDMETKFL
+238 LDLEPKFL
-246 GFVASLK
+246 DFVAQLK
-253 EKLDYGFITKKMT
+253 ENLSYRFITKKLT
-266 LSLVIPAA
+266 LSLVIPAS
-274 PDKFPFKDLKKLDEY
+274 PDKFPFDLRKLDES

-297 MDYHEQDG
+297 LDYHEEDG

-314 NETSGGPSLENTIL
+314 NETAGGPSLENTLL

-344 PLYGSQWSGTFDPK
+344 PLYGSQWSGTFDPE

-380 SKDSV
+380 SKDSI
-385 YMITP
+385 YKIEP

-413 WYDDSLTLSKKM
+413 WYDDSLTLSRKM

-446 KNEVWEVVAKKFTGN
+446 KNEVWDVVAKKFTGN

-493 FLLITLAIVI
+493 FLLITLAIII

-538 IFTIFDWLNIGN
+538 ISTIFGWLNSGT

>member
-17 FTVGACS
+17 FAVMACK
-24 EVNKLKSSTRQVYS
+24 EVATLKSSTRQVSS
-38 EVNTTKNSLNR
+38 ELKTMQNSSKKLM
-49 LKGFLGINDSSA
+49 GFLGMSDSSA
-61 QNGDSLANTFTPV
+61 QNGDTLANTYAPI
-74 NQKVFF
+74 NQKVFL
-80 NKYDFLYDALNG
+80 NKYNFLYDGLNG

-109 EYRNQRMDQ
+109 LYENQRNDK
-118 RFLREDT
+118 RFLRENT

-145 LISSISF
+145 LISTISF
-152 LSYNIDPKTGSYLN
+152 FSYKIDPKTGNYLN
-166 PAQIK
+166 PDQIK
-171 QWRETDLLDSAKNHK
+171 LWRETDLLDSAKKHD

-197 EGNHLEYLNNEAS
+197 EENHLEFLKNEKS

-221 LTERD
+221 LENRD

-238 LDMETKFL
+238 LDLEAKFL
-246 GFVASLK
+246 EFVALLK
-253 EKLDYGFITKKMT
+253 DNLSYRFITKKLT
-266 LSLVIPAA
+266 LSLVIPAT
-274 PDKFPFKDLKKLDEY
+274 PDKFPFDLVKLDES

-297 MDYHEQDG
+297 LDYHEEDG

-314 NETSGGPSLENTIL
+314 NETAGGPSLENTL
-328 TYLDRGLNAEK
+328 LNYLDRGLDPEK

-344 PLYGSQWSGTFDPK
+344 PLYGSQWSGTFNPE

-380 SKDSV
+380 SKDSI

-413 WYDDSLTLSKKM
+413 WYDDAFTLSKKM
-425 DYALINKFKGVGL
+425 DFALVKKFKGVGL

-446 KNEVWEVVAKKFTGN
+446 KNEVWEVVAEKFTGDKEY
-461 TVLIKDPIKELDGY
+461 IKDPIKELDGY

-481 FFQTYKTIFVAT
+481 FFQVYKSIFVVT

-538 IFTIFDWLNIGN
+538 ISTIFGWLNNGN
-550 WGYVLSFF
+550 WGYFLSFF

>member
-17 FTVGACS
+17 FTIVACK
-24 EVNKLKSSTRQVYS
+24 EVATLKSSTRQVTS
-38 EVNTTKNSLNR
+38 ELKTMQNSSKKLM
-49 LKGFLGINDSSA
+49 GFLGVKDSSA
-61 QNGDSLANTFTPV
+61 QNSDSLANTYAPL

-98 LHSLTYDSTTE
+98 LHSLTYDSTTDL
-109 EYRNQRMDQ
+109 YLSQRMDK
-118 RFLREDT
+118 RLLREDT

-152 LSYNIDPKTGSYLN
+152 LSYKIDPKTGNYLN

-171 QWRETDLLDSAKNHK
+171 QWRETDLLDSAKIHK

-197 EGNHLEYLNNEAS
+197 EENQLEFLKNEKS
-210 WNTTLDSITVL
+210 WNTTLDSLTVL
-221 LTERD
+221 LKERD
-226 ADGIEIEFIDIP
+226 ADGIEVEFIDIP
-238 LDMETKFL
+238 LELESKFL
-246 GFVASLK
+246 DFVALLK
-253 EKLDYGFITKKMT
+253 ENLSYRFITKKLT

-274 PDKFPFKDLKKLDEY
+274 PDKFPFDLRKLDES

-314 NETSGGPSLENTIL
+314 NETAGGPSLENTLL

-344 PLYGSQWSGTFDPK
+344 PLYGSQWSGTFDPE

-380 SKDSV
+380 SKDSI
-385 YMITP
+385 YKIEP

-425 DYALINKFKGVGL
+425 DYALVNKFKGVGL

-538 IFTIFDWLNIGN
+538 ISTIFGWLNNGN
-550 WGYVLSFF
+550 WGYFLSFF

>member
-17 FTVGACS
+17 FTVVACK
-24 EVNKLKSSTRQVYS
+24 EVATLKSSTRQVTS
-38 EVNTTKNSLNR
+38 ELKTMQNSSKKLM
-49 LKGFLGINDSSA
+49 GFLGVKDSSA
-61 QNGDSLANTFTPV
+61 QNSDSLANTYAPL

-109 EYRNQRMDQ
+109 LYVNQRMDK

-134 MGDVWKSYDFD
+134 MGDVWKSYDFN

-171 QWRETDLLDSAKNHK
+171 LWRETDLLDSAKIHK

-197 EGNHLEYLNNEAS
+197 EENHLEFLKNEKA
-210 WNTTLDSITVL
+210 WTTTLDSITVL
-221 LTERD
+221 LKERD
-226 ADGIEIEFIDIP
+226 ADGIEVEFIDIP
-238 LDMETKFL
+238 LDLEPKFL
-246 GFVASLK
+246 DFVAQLK
-253 EKLDYGFITKKMT
+253 ENLSYRFITKKLT
-266 LSLVIPAA
+266 LSLVIPAS
-274 PDKFPFKDLKKLDEY
+274 PDKFPFDLRKLDES

-297 MDYHEQDG
+297 LDYHEEDG

-314 NETSGGPSLENTIL
+314 NETAGGPSLENTLL

-344 PLYGSQWSGTFDPK
+344 PLYGSQWSGTFDPE

-380 SKDSV
+380 SNDSI
-385 YMITP
+385 YKIEP

-446 KNEVWEVVAKKFTGN
+446 KNEVWDVVAKKFTGN

-493 FLLITLAIVI
+493 FLLITLAIII
-503 GLVIAFSDWRF
+503 GLVVAFSDWRF

-538 IFTIFDWLNIGN
+538 ISTIFGWLTSGN

>member
-17 FTVGACS
+17 FTVVACK
-24 EVNKLKSSTRQVYS
+24 EVATLKSSTRQVTS
-38 EVNTTKNSLNR
+38 ELKTMQNSSKKLM
-49 LKGFLGINDSSA
+49 GFLGVKDSTA
-61 QNGDSLANTFTPV
+61 QNSDSLANTYAPL

-109 EYRNQRMDQ
+109 LYVNQRMDK

-134 MGDVWKSYDFD
+134 MGDVWKSYNFD

-171 QWRETDLLDSAKNHK
+171 QWRETDLLDSAKIHK

-197 EGNHLEYLNNEAS
+197 EENHLEFLKNEKA
-210 WNTTLDSITVL
+210 WTTTLDSITVL
-221 LTERD
+221 LKERD
-226 ADGIEIEFIDIP
+226 ADGIEVEFLDIP
-238 LDMETKFL
+238 LDLEPKFL
-246 GFVASLK
+246 DFVAQLK
-253 EKLDYGFITKKMT
+253 ENLSYRFITKKLT
-266 LSLVIPAA
+266 LSLVIPAS
-274 PDKFPFKDLKKLDEY
+274 PDKFPFDLRKLDES

-297 MDYHEQDG
+297 LDYHEEDG

-314 NETSGGPSLENTIL
+314 NETAGGPSLENTLL

-344 PLYGSQWSGTFDPK
+344 PLYGSQWAGTFDPE

-380 SKDSV
+380 SKDSI
-385 YMITP
+385 YKIEP

-425 DYALINKFKGVGL
+425 DYALVNKFKGVGL

-446 KNEVWEVVAKKFTGN
+446 KNEVWDVVAKKFTGN

-493 FLLITLAIVI
+493 FLLISLAIII
-503 GLVIAFSDWRF
+503 GLVVAFSDWRF

-538 IFTIFDWLNIGN
+538 ISTIFGWLTSGT

>member
-17 FTVGACS
+17 FTVVACT
-24 EVNKLKSSTRQVYS
+24 EVNKLKSSTRQVSS
-38 EVNTTKNSLNR
+38 ELKTIQNSSKKLM
-49 LKGFLGINDSSA
+49 GFLGVKDSSA
-61 QNGDSLANTFTPV
+61 QNSDSLANTYAPL

-109 EYRNQRMDQ
+109 LYINQRKDK
-118 RFLREDT
+118 RFLREDA

-171 QWRETDLLDSAKNHK
+171 QWRETDLLDSAKIHK

-197 EGNHLEYLNNEAS
+197 EENHLEFLKNEKA
-210 WNTTLDSITVL
+210 WTTTLDSITVL
-221 LTERD
+221 LKDRD
-226 ADGIEIEFIDIP
+226 ADGIEVEFIDIP
-238 LDMETKFL
+238 LDLEPKFL
-246 GFVASLK
+246 DFVAQLK
-253 EKLDYGFITKKMT
+253 ENLSYRFITKKLT

-274 PDKFPFKDLKKLDEY
+274 PDKFPFDLVKLDES

-297 MDYHEQDG
+297 LDYHEEDG

-314 NETSGGPSLENTIL
+314 NETAGGPSLENTLL

-344 PLYGSQWSGTFDPK
+344 PLYGSQWSGTFDPE

-380 SKDSV
+380 SKDSI
-385 YMITP
+385 YKIEP

-446 KNEVWEVVAKKFTGN
+446 KNEVWDVVAKKFTGN

-493 FLLITLAIVI
+493 FLLITLAIII
-503 GLVIAFSDWRF
+503 GLVVAFSDWRF

-538 IFTIFDWLNIGN
+538 ISTIFGWLTSGN

>member
-1 MKNVD
+1 
-6 LKNLCLFVFIA
+6 LFLLPSLLWLV
-17 FTVGACS
+17 
-24 EVNKLKSSTRQVYS
+24 KKWLLLKSSTRQVTS
-38 EVNTTKNSLNR
+38 ELKTMQNSSKKLM
-49 LKGFLGINDSSA
+49 GFLGVKDSTA
-61 QNGDSLANTFTPV
+61 QNSDSLANTYAPL

-109 EYRNQRMDQ
+109 LYVNQRMDK

-134 MGDVWKSYDFD
+134 MGDVWKSYNFD

-171 QWRETDLLDSAKNHK
+171 QWRETDLLDSAKIHK

-197 EGNHLEYLNNEAS
+197 EENHLEFLKNEKA
-210 WNTTLDSITVL
+210 WTTTLDSITVL
-221 LTERD
+221 LKERD
-226 ADGIEIEFIDIP
+226 ADGIEVEFLDIP
-238 LDMETKFL
+238 LDLEPKFL
-246 GFVASLK
+246 DFVAQLK
-253 EKLDYGFITKKMT
+253 ENLSYRFITKKLT
-266 LSLVIPAA
+266 LSLVIPAS
-274 PDKFPFKDLKKLDEY
+274 PDKFPFDLRKLDES

-297 MDYHEQDG
+297 LDYHEEDG

-314 NETSGGPSLENTIL
+314 NETAGGPSLENTLL

-344 PLYGSQWSGTFDPK
+344 PLYGSQWAGTFDPE

-380 SKDSV
+380 SKDSI
-385 YMITP
+385 YKIEP

-425 DYALINKFKGVGL
+425 DYALVNKFKGVGL

-446 KNEVWEVVAKKFTGN
+446 KNEVWDVVAKKFTGN

-493 FLLITLAIVI
+493 FLLISLAIII
-503 GLVIAFSDWRF
+503 GLVVAFSDWRF

-538 IFTIFDWLNIGN
+538 ISTIFGWLTSGT